1 MAQIRLYETGAT
13 RGSNQGKLNYTGFLS
28 PIVLRRYAEFMQSNQ
43 MQADGQLRD
52 ADNWKKGIPRQ
63 DYLESLHRHFMSV
76 WLLMDRQKAFD
87 ETGKPVEL
95 ENEICAMMFNSMGLL
110 HEMLKDRFAEERA
123 EERKD
128 D

>member
-1 MAQIRLYETGAT
+1 MAQIRQYETGAT
-13 RGSNQGKLNYTGFLS
+13 RGSNQGKLDYTGFLS
-28 PIVLRRYAEFMQSNQ
+28 PIVLRRYAEFMHTHRIQD
-43 MQADGQLRD
+43 DGNLRD

-63 DYLESLHRHFMSV
+63 DYLESLHRHFMAV

-87 ETGKPVEL
+87 EKGQPVEL
-95 ENEICAMMFNSMGLL
+95 EGELCAMLFNSMGLL
-110 HEMLKDRFAEERA
+110 HELLKDRFAEERA